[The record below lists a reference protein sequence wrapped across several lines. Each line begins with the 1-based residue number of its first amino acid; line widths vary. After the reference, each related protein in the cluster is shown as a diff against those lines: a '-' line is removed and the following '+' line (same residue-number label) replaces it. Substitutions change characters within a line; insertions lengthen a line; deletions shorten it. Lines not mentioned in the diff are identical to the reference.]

1 MRMFLAKATHR
12 AYIVAMCVV
21 PSKKPLN
28 SFHSECTVFF
38 RMPDNSAHGML
49 RCLLLLLLALCLG
62 GCGLLKPRTDDAMS
76 GQAQEQEALEAAW
89 RGDPVPYSLRIRVE
103 GGPSSLEGKMKGVS
117 QLAQLSNEPPDSM
130 LALERR
136 ARADVD
142 TAVRLLH
149 SQCYYEGSASF
160 SFDEEA
166 KPLRVTLT
174 LVAGP
179 RYTLG
184 RADVSYEPVPD
195 IPAPFK
201 NRQREVGFWG
211 LQTEPVPPPSFPAV
225 LPGVDVGK
233 PVVADTLLN
242 AVEALPEKLHTQG
255 YPLAAVI
262 QARYT
267 LDAEKKQVNADI
279 SINPGPPAIMG
290 NVDVTGNKGVN
301 AAYLQRLT
309 PWIPGDE
316 PWDTERMDDYANQLR
331 GLGLFRSVEVR
342 PKEELLAGKDGADKN
357 GALPRSKDG
366 LAVLPI
372 EVAVSELPFR
382 SVGGSAR
389 YDTDTGLG
397 VEGFW
402 EHRNLFGNG
411 EKLMVSAPIATQ
423 VQGIKAAF
431 EKPAFLVREQRL
443 LASGSTLREDTEAYK
458 STSASASA
466 ALERRISR
474 LWWGSLGA
482 GGQSGSIKENGR
494 TEQFYGYAGP
504 RASVR
509 RDSRNNVLNP
519 TRGSEI
525 TLKANPNSGFYGE
538 SFTVMAGS
546 LEASGYYAPFRK
558 EGRPDDKL
566 VLAGRVEAGAMSG
579 AALRNIPGSL
589 RYYAGGAG
597 SVRGYAYQSI
607 GPEDKSGDPLGGRSF
622 QVINLEARYKITDD
636 VGLVPFLDGG
646 MVYRDEVPRI
656 IGEMDWG
663 AGLGLRYYTPIG
675 PLRLDVGFPL
685 QPRDGDPPLQIY
697 VSIGQSF

>member
-1 MRMFLAKATHR
+1 
-12 AYIVAMCVV
+12 MCDALC
-21 PSKKPLN
+21 KNPLN
-28 SFHSECTVFF
+28 FFHSTRTIFF
-38 RMPDNSAHGML
+38 RMPAVNPAGAL
-49 RCLLLLLLALCLG
+49 RSMVLLLLTLCLC
-62 GCGLLKPRTDDAMS
+62 GCGLLQPKPDEFMPE
-76 GQAQEQEALEAAW
+76 QAQEQQEALEAAW
-89 RGDPVPYSLRIRVE
+89 RGAPVPYALSIKVE
-103 GGPSSLEGKMKGVS
+103 SGPSSLEGKMKSVS
-117 QLAQLSNEPPDSM
+117 QLAQLAHEPPDSM

-136 ARADVD
+136 ARADAD

-149 SQCYYEGSASF
+149 SQCYYDGSASF
-160 SFDEEA
+160 SFDEA
-166 KPLRVTLT
+166 VKPVRVTLT

-184 RADVSYEPVPD
+184 RADVGYEPAPD
-195 IPAPFK
+195 VPAPFK
-201 NRQREVGFWG
+201 NRRRAVGFWG
-211 LQTEPVPPPSFPAV
+211 LQTRAVPPPSFPAV
-225 LPGVDVGK
+225 LPGVTVGK
-233 PVVADTLLN
+233 PVVADALLS
-242 AVEALPEKLHTQG
+242 AVEALPEKLHTRG
-255 YPLAAVI
+255 YPLAAVS

-267 LDAEKKQVNADI
+267 LDSEKKQVNADI
-279 SINPGPPAIMG
+279 IINPGPPALMG
-290 NVDVTGNKGVN
+290 SVDVTGNKGVN
-301 AAYLQRLT
+301 AAYLQRLIPWT
-309 PWIPGDE
+309 PGESRWN
-316 PWDTERMDDYANQLR
+316 TERMDDYANHLR
-331 GLGLFRSVEVR
+331 GLGIFRSVEVR
-342 PKEELLAGKDGADKN
+342 PKEELLAEKDGTDKN

-372 EVAVSELPFR
+372 EVTVSELPFR

-389 YDTDTGLG
+389 YDTDTGFG

-411 EKLMVSAPIATQ
+411 EKLVVSAPIATQ

-443 LASGSTLREDTEAYK
+443 LASGSTLREDTKAYK
-458 STSASASA
+458 STSASAAA
-466 ALERRISR
+466 ALERRLSR
-474 LWWGSLGA
+474 LWWASLGA
-482 GGQSGSIKENGR
+482 GGQSGTIKEDDR
-494 TEQFYGYAGP
+494 KEQFYGYMGP

-525 TLKANPNSGFYGE
+525 TLKANPNTGFYGE

-558 EGRPDDKL
+558 DGRPDDKL
-566 VLAGRVEAGAMSG
+566 VLAGRVEAGAMTG
-579 AALRNIPGSL
+579 ADMRNIPASL

-597 SVRGYAYQSI
+597 SVRGYAYQAI

-622 QVINLEARYKITDD
+622 QVINLEARYKITED

-656 IGEMDWG
+656 IGDMDWG

-675 PLRLDVGFPL
+675 PLRLDVGFPM
-685 QPRDGDPPLQIY
+685 QPRDGDPPVQIY

>member
-1 MRMFLAKATHR
+1 
-12 AYIVAMCVV
+12 
-21 PSKKPLN
+21 
-28 SFHSECTVFF
+28 
-38 RMPDNSAHGML
+38 MPAARPASGAL
-49 RCLLLLLLALCLG
+49 RGLLLLFLTLCLC
-62 GCGLLKPRTDDAMS
+62 GCGLLKPKADDGMPDQA
-76 GQAQEQEALEAAW
+76 QAQEQEALEATW
-89 RGDPVPYSLRIRVE
+89 RGDPVPYSLRIKIE
-103 GGPSSLEGKMKGVS
+103 NGPSSLEGKMKSVS
-117 QLAQLSNEPPDSM
+117 QLAQLAHEPPDSM

-136 ARADVD
+136 SRADVE

-149 SQCYYEGSASF
+149 SQCYYDGSASF
-160 SFDEEA
+160 SFDEAA
-166 KPLRVTLT
+166 KPVRVTLT

-184 RADVSYEPVPD
+184 RADVAYEPAPD
-195 IPAPFK
+195 VPAPFK
-201 NRQREVGFWG
+201 NRRRPVGFWG
-211 LQTEPVPPPSFPAV
+211 LQTRAIPPPSFPAE

-233 PVVADTLLN
+233 PVVADALLS
-242 AVEALPEKLHTQG
+242 AVEALPEKLQTRG
-255 YPLAAVI
+255 YPLAAVS

-267 LDAEKKQVNADI
+267 LDPEKKQVNADI
-279 SINPGPPAIMG
+279 VINPGPPALMG
-290 NVDVTGNKGVN
+290 DVDVTGNEGVN

-309 PWIPGDE
+309 PWASGE
-316 PWDTERMDDYANQLR
+316 APWNTERMDDYANHLR

-342 PKEELLAGKDGADKN
+342 PKAELLAEKDATDKN
-357 GALPRSKDG
+357 DALPRSKDG

-389 YDTDTGLG
+389 YDTDTGFG

-411 EKLMVSAPIATQ
+411 EKLLLSAPIATQ

-443 LASGSTLREDTEAYK
+443 LGSGSILHEDTKAYK
-458 STSASASA
+458 STSASAAA
-466 ALERRISR
+466 ALERRLSR
-474 LWWGSLGA
+474 QWWGSLGL
-482 GGQSGSIKENGR
+482 GGQSGSIKEDDR
-494 TEQFYGYAGP
+494 EEQFYGYMGP

-519 TRGSEI
+519 TRGSDI
-525 TLKANPNSGFYGE
+525 TLKAHPNSGFYGE

-558 EGRPDDKL
+558 DGRPDDKL

-597 SVRGYAYQSI
+597 SVRGYAYQAI

-622 QVINLEARYKITDD
+622 QVINLEARYKITED

-656 IGEMDWG
+656 IGDMNWG

-675 PLRLDVGFPL
+675 PVRLDVGFPM
-685 QPRDGDPPLQIY
+685 QPRDGDPPVQIY